1 MGGQVTVR
9 RDPDGWWVARCPNY
23 HRPGNP
29 PLLGCEQWWE
39 DAMEIAN
46 DHCPTGRDPAGD
58 CEPASAVP
66 SSSPT
71 PNLGR
76 NITTPPDIDRYPG
89 EEFS

>member
-1 MGGQVTVR
+1 MDGQVSVR

-23 HRPGNP
+23 HRPGVS
-29 PLLGCEQWWE
+29 PLLGCERLWE

-46 DHCPTGRDPAGD
+46 DHCPTGHDTGGCDAGW
-58 CEPASAVP
+58 AIP

-76 NITTPPDIDRYPG
+76 DINTLPDLNSY
-89 EEFS
+89 EEDQ